1 MVEVEVT
8 CGAEGSLGAVAV
20 RNRPAR
26 ETVTPHTGVN
36 AMHFTGAGWHDLL
49 IPVNAVA
56 TTVTVYGRF
65 DGNYG
70 GANKPQMVAMNIP
83 GVADQ
88 TATMTAAANT
98 WQQITVNFT
107 PTAQGICRVRLKS
120 RDTGPNGLCIFDDLR
135 RA

>member
-1 MVEVEVT
+1 M
-8 CGAEGSLGAVAV
+8 
-20 RNRPAR
+20 
-26 ETVTPHTGVN
+26 
-36 AMHFTGAGWHDLL
+36 
-49 IPVNAVA
+49 I
-56 TTVTVYGRF
+56 
-65 DGNYG
+65 
-70 GANKPQMVAMNIP
+70 AMNIP

-107 PTAQGICRVRLKS
+107 PTAQGVCRVRLKS